1 MDIQPIFS
9 TGIGKI
15 KVLDYLEVARKIFA
29 ENRQLFCD
37 AQTNFRTTLKEYL
50 QNSNNTQ
57 TYANVQDVNE
67 IKEVIKK
74 NTLDYLTGCGYET
87 SKVTLSVPNFWL
99 NEMEKKSFHTK
110 HDHYGYSISGCYY
123 VDVPKDSGKIYFF
136 NPITGETCKY
146 LKIKKFTPMNSSNWN
161 FLPEEGDMF
170 FWKST
175 LSHEVPLVEFEG
187 VRRSIAFDVLI
198 TGV

>member
-1 MDIQPIFS
+1 MDGQPIFS
-9 TGIGKI
+9 TGIGKV

-74 NTLDYLTGCGYET
+74 NTLDYLTGCGWY
-87 SKVTLSVPNFWL
+87 
-99 NEMEKKSFHTK
+99 
-110 HDHYGYSISGCYY
+110 
-123 VDVPKDSGKIYFF
+123 
-136 NPITGETCKY
+136 
-146 LKIKKFTPMNSSNWN
+146 
-161 FLPEEGDMF
+161 
-170 FWKST
+170 
-175 LSHEVPLVEFEG
+175 
-187 VRRSIAFDVLI
+187 R
-198 TGV
+198 